1 MAAIAIAGSADRR
14 ITSQGSAAL
23 PCAALDA
30 DLVKQATVLP
40 LSEGNHYIAEI
51 AYLVTRRYRTPNI
64 AQVRRRMS
72 AASAPLAGSSTTSAL
87 LSASLPRPTA
97 PTALESLHRH
107 RTLISS
113 PSSAII
119 LLSSSDGRP
128 YALKLAKAAE
138 TGGETD
144 RETDGETGGKTGGET
159 DRETDA
165 ELNPQRADDGLA
177 TTSARAHAADGR
189 RIKGGNAACTGGS
202 GNSTGGSGMRAY
214 SAASVVQ
221 RLHRELLA
229 LHAVS
234 KSETAQLS
242 TPSLSTTTT
251 TTTTTTSSSTTTAS
265 TSCEGFDSF
274 IVRAYGACRLGAT
287 HVATLFEWLPGGSLS
302 DLLERQVHVL
312 SLVPNPF
319 FGSHV
324 SVSYSYE
331 PVFPLFISPDS
342 FLLIRQTRG
351 SCHMRVH
358 VSTSA
363 ARR

>member
-1 MAAIAIAGSADRR
+1 MR
-14 ITSQGSAAL
+14 IGITASIPPPYPPS
-23 PCAALDA
+23 P
-30 DLVKQATVLP
+30 THP
-40 LSEGNHYIAEI
+40 P
-51 AYLVTRRYRTPNI
+51 TRRYRTPNI

-159 DRETDA
+159 DRQTDA

-202 GNSTGGSGMRAY
+202 GNSTGGSGTRAY

-242 TPSLSTTTT
+242 TSSLTTTT
-251 TTTTTTSSSTTTAS
+251 TTTTTTAS

-302 DLLERQVHVL
+302 GLLERQVHVL
-312 SLVPNPF
+312 SLVPTPF

-331 PVFPLFISPDS
+331 SVSPSIPLIRFFPLDS
-342 FLLIRQTRG
+342 TNQGKLSHAGARFYIGCAALGVAELHKLGIAHRDIKPANLVSIQLTR
-351 SCHMRVH
+351 
-358 VSTSA
+358 A
-363 ARR
+363 P